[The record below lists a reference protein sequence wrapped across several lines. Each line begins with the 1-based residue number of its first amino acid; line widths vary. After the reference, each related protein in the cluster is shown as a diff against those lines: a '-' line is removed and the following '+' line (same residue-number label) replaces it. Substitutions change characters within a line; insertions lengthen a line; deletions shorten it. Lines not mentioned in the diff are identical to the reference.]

1 VRRTPENQNKPIGIF
16 DSGLGGLAV
25 TSEIV
30 QIMPDEDI
38 LYFADF
44 ANLPFGPKKREQ
56 VQGFVTRI
64 VDFLASRKAKAIVI
78 ACNTA
83 TVAGLPTAKE
93 IAGGIPVVG
102 MINPAVEVVL
112 EQGRYEKIGVIG
124 TAGTINSKSYEK
136 NFREHKCKNPVYG
149 HACPN
154 LLRLAEKGEINE
166 KERINQLARECIN
179 PLLEKGIDALILG
192 CTDFTCVKDTLK
204 EVVPPRVDIIDPA
217 REVARTVNEKLKS
230 RDWMRKGEDESQLFF
245 YHTNGLPEET
255 REFARRVFN
264 LTIDEI
270 VPTDI

>member
-1 VRRTPENQNKPIGIF
+1 MLGRPEKPIGVF

-25 TSEIV
+25 TSEIA
-30 QIMPDEDI
+30 QKMPDEDI

-44 ANLPFGPKKREQ
+44 ANLPFGPKQREQ
-56 VQGFVTRI
+56 VEGFVSRI
-64 VDFLASRKAKAIVI
+64 VDFLTSREVKTIVI

-83 TVAGLPTAKE
+83 TVAGLDKAKE
-93 IAGGIPVVG
+93 IAGEIPVVG
-102 MINPAVEVVL
+102 MINPAVNTVL
-112 EQGRYEKIGVIG
+112 NRGCYSRVGVIG
-124 TAGTINSKSYEK
+124 TAGTINSSSYEETFVK
-136 NFREHKCKNPVYG
+136 NNWKKTVHG

-154 LLRLAEKGEINE
+154 LLRLAEKGEIDD
-166 KERINQLARECIN
+166 KERINRLARECVN

-204 EVVPPRVDIIDPA
+204 EVVPSRVDIIDPA
-217 REVARTVNEKLKS
+217 REVARTVNERLKS
-230 RDWMRKGEDESQLFF
+230 RDWMGKEGDESQLFF

-255 REFARRVFN
+255 REFAKKVFN